1 MRLLLWTVLVCACAV
16 HGGETL
22 VLVSGALLAGCA
34 ADHSF
39 VRRRRVRGPRVR
51 VAR

>member
-16 HGGETL
+16 HGAETL
-22 VLVSGALLAGCA
+22 VLVSGALLVGCA
-34 ADHSF
+34 ADYSA
-39 VRRRRVRGPRVR
+39 VRRKRVRGPLAR